1 MMIGAVDEHHVVITE
16 RLRGRQASE
25 PASDDDDLFVRH
37 ERELEIGYVP
47 ERKVSTFWRT
57 DAAHRDT
64 GTGRYLKTLEPEPY
78 VPAID

>member
-1 MMIGAVDEHHVVITE
+1 
-16 RLRGRQASE
+16 
-25 PASDDDDLFVRH
+25 VRH

-64 GTGRYLKTLEPEPY
+64 GPGGYLKTLEPEPY